1 MYSQAKRAL
10 EAQVEEQK
18 QQMEELEDEL
28 QAAEDAKLRLEVNL
42 QAKITQLER
51 ELQNKEEGVEESRK
65 GLLRQLR
72 DMEQVCTFL
81 LLCLLLITVYL
92 WKGFK
97 LSAVLLRNWKRRE
110 DRNLLLLVARRN

>member
-1 MYSQAKRAL
+1 M
-10 EAQVEEQK
+10 EEQK

-51 ELQNKEEGVEESRK
+51 ELQSKDEGVEESRK

-72 DMEQVCTFL
+72 DLEQVSSPIITTALKSSVINTQKSLILDL
-81 LLCLLLITVYL
+81 LLDLFFVVCLDGDGL
-92 WKGFK
+92 
-97 LSAVLLRNWKRRE
+97 
-110 DRNLLLLVARRN
+110 

>member
-1 MYSQAKRAL
+1 MRDSHLVTINSDVVYLLFVSLNFQNKRAL

-51 ELQNKEEGVEESRK
+51 ELQNKDEGVEESRK

-72 DMEQVCTFL
+72 DLEQVSSKYIYCSL
-81 LLCLLLITVYL
+81 
-92 WKGFK
+92 
-97 LSAVLLRNWKRRE
+97 
-110 DRNLLLLVARRN
+110 